1 MLLYL
6 GGATAAAWGV
16 AHLIPTAKVAAG
28 FGPISEDN
36 RHIITMEW
44 IAEGAFLLFAGA
56 VVILVAAVDHHSA
69 AARAA
74 SVASAVTLIAMAI
87 VSLFSGFTVKF
98 LPFRLCPAIF
108 TISPGSHP
116 GRNLLIRRTR

>member
-1 MLLYL
+1 MNPVLLYA
-6 GGATAAAWGV
+6 GGAMAAAWGV

-44 IAEGAFLLFAGA
+44 IAEGAFLLFAAA

-69 AARAA
+69 AATAA
-74 SVASAVTLIAMAI
+74 SVASTVTLIAMAI
-87 VSLFSGFTVKF
+87 VSLFTGFKVKF

-108 TISPGSHP
+108 TTSAA
-116 GRNLLIRRTR
+116 LILAGTYS

>member
-1 MLLYL
+1 MNPVLLCL

-16 AHLIPTAKVAAG
+16 AHLVPTGKVAAG
-28 FGPISEDN
+28 FGPISDDN

-44 IAEGAFLLFAGA
+44 IAEGAFLVFAGA

-74 SVASAVTLIAMAI
+74 SVATAATLLAMAM
-87 VSLFSGFTVKF
+87 VSLFTGFKVKF

-108 TISPGSHP
+108 TISAG
-116 GRNLLIRRTR
+116 LILAGTYS